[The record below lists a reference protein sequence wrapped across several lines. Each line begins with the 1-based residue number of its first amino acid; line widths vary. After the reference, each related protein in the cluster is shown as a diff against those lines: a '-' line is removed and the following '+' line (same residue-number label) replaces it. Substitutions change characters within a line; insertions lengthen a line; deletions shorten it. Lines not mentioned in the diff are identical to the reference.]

1 MYIYTLNVVL
11 LSLFYVKIYID
22 LCKIILHL
30 PKNIGYGNR
39 KYGS

>member
-1 MYIYTLNVVL
+1 MYIYTLIFVL
-11 LSLFYVKIYID
+11 LAEYYVKIYIA